1 MGSSSCLSENESDV
15 TTLVAW
21 ELEGAPRAVV
31 ARGSVP
37 LVINGST
44 KGARKNNRDLQTY
57 LRWKPGG
64 RDDFFYTRI
73 FFTPHIFF
81 TISIFCLAAAEN
93 IDR

>member
-1 MGSSSCLSENESDV
+1 MARYVTVVFNFARANE
-15 TTLVAW
+15 AI
-21 ELEGAPRAVV
+21 G
-31 ARGSVP
+31 
-37 LVINGST
+37 
-44 KGARKNNRDLQTY
+44 KGARKHNRDLQTY

-93 IDR
+93 IDW